1 MYDRILYPTDGSDE
15 SKAPL
20 ENVRDL
26 AETYGAVVH
35 VLYVADTAH
44 ELFGLGGEHRDTS
57 SPGMVHHPEGDATGM
72 AGTQPNVEEARS
84 AVEEHG
90 ERLVAET
97 ADTLGD
103 IEVRTAVRSGGPP
116 EVIRSYADENDV
128 DIIVMGTHGRTGL
141 DRYVLG
147 SVTEKVVRL
156 AEVPVLTV
164 RSNKLSGE

>member
-44 ELFGLGGEHRDTS
+44 ELFGLGGEHGDTS
-57 SPGMVHHPEGDATGM
+57 GSGMVHHPEKDDTGM
-72 AGTQPNVEEARS
+72 AGGQANVEEVRS

-90 ERLVAET
+90 EQLVAET
-97 ADTLGD
+97 ANLLGD
-103 IEVRTAVRSGGPP
+103 VDVETAVKSGDPAQ
-116 EVIRSYADENDV
+116 VIHSYADENDI
-128 DIIVMGTHGRTGL
+128 DMIVMGTHGRTGL
-141 DRYVLG
+141 DRYLLG
-147 SVTEKVVRL
+147 SVTEKVVRV
-156 AEVPVLTV
+156 ADVPVLTV
-164 RSNKLSGE
+164 RSHESTSD

>member
-15 SKAPL
+15 SMAAL

-26 AETYGAVVH
+26 AETYGAAVD

-44 ELFGLGGEHRDTS
+44 ELFGLGGEHGDTTG
-57 SPGMVHHPEGDATGM
+57 PGMVHHPEGDDTGM
-72 AGTQPNVEEARS
+72 AGSQANVEEVRS

-90 ERLVAET
+90 QQLVDET
-97 ADTLGD
+97 ADMLDD
-103 IEVRTAVRSGGPP
+103 IEVRTAVRSGDPP
-116 EVIRSYADENDV
+116 QVIRSYTDEHDV

-141 DRYVLG
+141 DRYLLG

-164 RSNKLSGE
+164 RSHKPPSE